1 MDALDVSPAALVDS
15 AVQTRSDQVAQ
26 QVQIRVMKKAMDAQ
40 ASTAAALL
48 NSVPAPLPLATSG
61 ALGTNVNALV

>member
-1 MDALDVSPAALVDS
+1 MDVSPAALVDS
-15 AVQTRSDQVAQ
+15 EVQTRSDQAAQ

-48 NSVPAPLPLATSG
+48 NSVPAPLPLATEGS
-61 ALGTNVNALV
+61 LGTNVNALV

>member
-1 MDALDVSPAALVDS
+1 MDVSPAALVDTV
-15 AVQTRSDQVAQ
+15 VQTRSDQVDQ

-48 NSVPAPLPLATSG
+48 NSVTASLPLATEG
-61 ALGTNVNALV
+61 ALGTQVNALV

>member
-1 MDALDVSPAALVDS
+1 MDVSPAALVG
-15 AVQTRSDQVAQ
+15 AVVQTRSDQVDQ

-48 NSVPAPLPLATSG
+48 NSVTASLPLATEG
-61 ALGTNVNALV
+61 TLGTQVNALV

>member
-1 MDALDVSPAALVDS
+1 MDVSPAALVDS
-15 AVQTRSDQVAQ
+15 VVQTRSDQAAQ

-48 NSVPAPLPLATSG
+48 NSVTASLPLATEG
-61 ALGTNVNALV
+61 ALGTKVNALV

>member
-1 MDALDVSPAALVDS
+1 MDALDVSPAALVDGV
-15 AVQTRSDQVAQ
+15 VQTRSDQAAQ

-48 NSVPAPLPLATSG
+48 NSVPAPLPLATEGS
-61 ALGTNVNALV
+61 LGTNVNALV

>member
-1 MDALDVSPAALVDS
+1 MDVSPAALVDS
-15 AVQTRSDQVAQ
+15 VVQTRSDQAAQ

-48 NSVPAPLPLATSG
+48 NSVPAPLPLATEGS
-61 ALGTNVNALV
+61 LGTNVNALV

>member
-15 AVQTRSDQVAQ
+15 VVQTRSDQVAQ

-48 NSVPAPLPLATSG
+48 NSVPAPLPLATTGS
-61 ALGTNVNALV
+61 LGTRVNALV

>member
-1 MDALDVSPAALVDS
+1 MDVSPAALVDS
-15 AVQTRSDQVAQ
+15 VVQTRSDQAAQ

>member
-1 MDALDVSPAALVDS
+1 MDVSPAALVDNV
-15 AVQTRSDQVAQ
+15 VQTRSDQAAQ

-48 NSVPAPLPLATSG
+48 NSVPAPLPLATEG

>member
-1 MDALDVSPAALVDS
+1 MDVSPAALVG
-15 AVQTRSDQVAQ
+15 AVVQTRSDQVDQ

-48 NSVPAPLPLATSG
+48 NSVTASLPLATEG
-61 ALGTNVNALV
+61 ALGTQVNALV

>member
-15 AVQTRSDQVAQ
+15 VVQTRADMGAQ

-61 ALGTNVNALV
+61 ALGTKVNALV